1 MGTTADGS
9 VITNL
14 ALSKLAA
21 GANARIAT
29 LEVKAGQLVV
39 AVVVV
44 LALALLA
51 ENEGVTLM
59 TRWAFAVGVVTVPD
73 ALRILTARAGVAWVR
88 LLFAPGDGVWVG
100 DIACDALAH
109 WVPSKVH
116 LAASVWSA
124 GAGIARIWRRSSD
137 DNP

>member
-1 MGTTADGS
+1 

-21 GANARIAT
+21 GTNARIAA

-51 ENEGVTLM
+51 EDEGVALVAG
-59 TRWAFAVGVVTVPD
+59 WALAVGVVTIPD
-73 ALRILTARAGVAWVR
+73 ALRVLTARAGVAGVR
-88 LLFAPGDGVWVG
+88 LLFAPGDGVWGG
-100 DIACDALAH
+100 DIA
-109 WVPSKVH
+109 
-116 LAASVWSA
+116 
-124 GAGIARIWRRSSD
+124 
-137 DNP
+137 